1 MFEIRVGIPEMKDFW
16 DDLKRRKKEHS
27 LSGDEEELFKKF
39 GKALRF
45 LAADPRH
52 RGLQTHEIEDLTR
65 RYSKKVFQSYVG
77 QGKHAWRMFW
87 VYGPGRKEITI
98 IGIEPHPEDAK
109 SGAYDRVTLSD
120 LPRK

>member
-1 MFEIRVGIPEMKDFW
+1 MFGIRMGIPEMKNFW

-27 LSGDEEELFKKF
+27 LSGEEEELFKKF

-45 LAADPRH
+45 LGADPRH

-65 RYSKKVFQSYVG
+65 RYGQKVFQSYVG

-87 VYGPGRKEITI
+87 VYGPGRKQITI
-98 IGIEPHPEDAK
+98 IGIEPHPEDSK
-109 SGAYDRVTLSD
+109 SGAYDRITLSD
-120 LPRK
+120 LPRR